1 MKMNIRQTLLER
13 EMEIEIEIDRERER
27 GKPYTSAHLK
37 FVNEK

>member
-1 MKMNIRQTLLER
+1 MDIRQTLLER

-37 FVNEK
+37 FVN

>member
-13 EMEIEIEIDRERER
+13 EMEIEIGIDRERER